1 MSISPDPNGVF
12 AMALK
17 DLRALEGMANDYDHF
32 SDEVFGF
39 HAQQAVE
46 KSLKTWIAALGIE
59 YPHTHDLSLL
69 LQILQQQGISINEWI
84 DLLELGSFSVQLRY
98 EELTTDDEPI
108 DRPVMVKRIKSLIE
122 QVKKAVEKKT
132 GN

>member
-1 MSISPDPNGVF
+1 MNTSPDPHGVF

-17 DLRALEGMANDYDHF
+17 DVRALEGMSNDYEHF

-46 KSLKTWIAALGIE
+46 KSLKAWIAGMGIE
-59 YPHTHDLSLL
+59 YPLTHDLSLL
-69 LQILQQQGISINEWI
+69 LRILQQQNISIDEWV

-108 DRPVMVKRIKSLIE
+108 DRPAMLNRIQTLVE
-122 QVKKAVEKKT
+122 HVKKTVEK
-132 GN
+132 